1 MSEFDENN
9 RTLKDNPKLRLSAI
23 LDPKTTIILFR
34 NEGSHDLYQQGYE
47 KPWNWK
53 FYLTYNNLL
62 HHKETNFP
70 LLQIIFWM
78 FLFVFVFLFQ
88 DVVFYFSISVLQK
101 RPGGATSFHLLTAAV
116 QDDILISRA
125 APRSGVS
132 RVPSARLGFESVTGQ
147 DSVNSVKQ
155 WGGLFS

>member
-1 MSEFDENN
+1 
-9 RTLKDNPKLRLSAI
+9 
-23 LDPKTTIILFR
+23 
-34 NEGSHDLYQQGYE
+34 
-47 KPWNWK
+47 
-53 FYLTYNNLL
+53 
-62 HHKETNFP
+62 
-70 LLQIIFWM
+70 M
-78 FLFVFVFLFQ
+78 FLFFFQ
-88 DVVFYFSISVLQK
+88 NVVFFSPFQFLQK